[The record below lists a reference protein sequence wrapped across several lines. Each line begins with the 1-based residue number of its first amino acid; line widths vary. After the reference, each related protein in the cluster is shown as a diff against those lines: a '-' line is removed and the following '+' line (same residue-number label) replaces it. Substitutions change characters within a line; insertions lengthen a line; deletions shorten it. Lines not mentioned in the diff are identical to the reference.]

1 MKFLRSTVFVAC
13 VLATFIAPAQTNK
26 YTMKGNIAFEKMYW
40 AAAIENYQLALK
52 KEKDNEQKQLM
63 TYRIAK
69 SFEYTRDMKNATS
82 WYEKVIKNGG
92 KFVKANPQVYLDY
105 ANALKKMEMYKEAME
120 QYMTYQGVAP
130 NDSNGVKGAKSCELA
145 MKWIEKPTRYLVEN
159 VVQLNTKYND
169 AIPVFAHKKKNEIV
183 FQSYRSGATGTGEN
197 DVWGEPFPDLYSSSV
212 DRKSGEWKEPERL
225 GEPVNTEFAEG
236 GPAFNGK
243 YNTLFYTRC
252 ENHEKEVKGCDIYM
266 ATKKGTSF
274 ADPVKLDLFPNDSTA
289 TVVAHPF
296 ITKDDEKLYFVSNA
310 AGGKGGYDIW
320 VATWDN
326 KAKQYLNPQNVTSV
340 NTAGQEIYPF
350 IHEDGTLYFSSNG
363 HVGMGGFD
371 LFKAEFTGGNNF
383 GPVLNLKYPLN
394 SSADDVSIIFE
405 DDYERGFLTSNRAG
419 SKGGADIWSFVLPA
433 IEIFVEGTVTECN
446 GGPVPNAKVTL
457 KGSNDTQA
465 EIVTGADG
473 KFKFQLEIGVMYSL
487 KAKSDSTYKNALGTE
502 KLKYFASDVQTVD
515 VVAIDDSKTF
525 KVDPCLEPI
534 PEKGIELPNIVYE
547 YNKAT
552 LTADAKNKLKELIKT
567 MNDNPTLV
575 IELGSHTDF
584 RGGDE
589 YNRRLAQRRAQ
600 SVVDYLTT
608 QGIDKE
614 RMEAKGYGEDV
625 PKNIDSTVFSKLTPN
640 LQQMFPVGT
649 QLTEKYITSLKD
661 NVKVEA
667 AHQLNRRTE
676 FKVLRT
682 DYVPKAEGDIK
693 SSEEGAVESG
703 AVKDATEE

>member
-1 MKFLRSTVFVAC
+1 M
-13 VLATFIAPAQTNK
+13 
-26 YTMKGNIAFEKMYW
+26 
-40 AAAIENYQLALK
+40 
-52 KEKDNEQKQLM
+52 
-63 TYRIAK
+63 
-69 SFEYTRDMKNATS
+69 
-82 WYEKVIKNGG
+82 
-92 KFVKANPQVYLDY
+92 
-105 ANALKKMEMYKEAME
+105 
-120 QYMTYQGVAP
+120 
-130 NDSNGVKGAKSCELA
+130 
-145 MKWIEKPTRYLVEN
+145 
-159 VVQLNTKYND
+159 
-169 AIPVFAHKKKNEIV
+169 
-183 FQSYRSGATGTGEN
+183 
-197 DVWGEPFPDLYSSSV
+197 
-212 DRKSGEWKEPERL
+212 
-225 GEPVNTEFAEG
+225 
-236 GPAFNGK
+236 
-243 YNTLFYTRC
+243 
-252 ENHEKEVKGCDIYM
+252 
-266 ATKKGTSF
+266 
-274 ADPVKLDLFPNDSTA
+274 
-289 TVVAHPF
+289 
-296 ITKDDEKLYFVSNA
+296 
-310 AGGKGGYDIW
+310 
-320 VATWDN
+320 
-326 KAKQYLNPQNVTSV
+326 
-340 NTAGQEIYPF
+340 
-350 IHEDGTLYFSSNG
+350 
-363 HVGMGGFD
+363 
-371 LFKAEFTGGNNF
+371 
-383 GPVLNLKYPLN
+383 
-394 SSADDVSIIFE
+394 
-405 DDYERGFLTSNRAG
+405 
-419 SKGGADIWSFVLPA
+419 
-433 IEIFVEGTVTECN
+433 
-446 GGPVPNAKVTL
+446 